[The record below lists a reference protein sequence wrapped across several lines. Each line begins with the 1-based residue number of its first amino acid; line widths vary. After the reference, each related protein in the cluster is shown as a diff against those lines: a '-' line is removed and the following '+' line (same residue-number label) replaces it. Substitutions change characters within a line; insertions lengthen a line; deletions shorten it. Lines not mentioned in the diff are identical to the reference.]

1 MPIIEIERLDKT
13 SSDAQAKAAVSACIA
28 QEIRNGREPDQ
39 ASAICFSMVRKK
51 TGKALAPQEGAE

>member
-13 SSDAQAKAAVSACIA
+13 SSDAQAKAAISSCIA

-51 TGKALAPQEGAE
+51 TGKELTPKNE

>member
-39 ASAICFSMVRKK
+39 AKAMCYNMVRDK
-51 TGKALAPQEGAE
+51 TGKALAPQGGAE

>member
-13 SSDAQAKAAVSACIA
+13 SSDAQAKAAISSCIA

-51 TGKALAPQEGAE
+51 TGKELTPQGGS

>member
-1 MPIIEIERLDKT
+1 MPIIEIERLDKA
-13 SSDAQAKAAVSACIA
+13 SSDEQVKAAISSCIA

-51 TGKALAPQEGAE
+51 TGKELTPQGGS

>member
-51 TGKALAPQEGAE
+51 TGKVLAPQEGAE